1 VKFTVADM
9 LHYPEFSGLKLL
21 AGTNGLDNP
30 IERCGFLDYEYDK
43 TLENKYTKISFLPN
57 QLVLTSF

>member
-1 VKFTVADM
+1 M